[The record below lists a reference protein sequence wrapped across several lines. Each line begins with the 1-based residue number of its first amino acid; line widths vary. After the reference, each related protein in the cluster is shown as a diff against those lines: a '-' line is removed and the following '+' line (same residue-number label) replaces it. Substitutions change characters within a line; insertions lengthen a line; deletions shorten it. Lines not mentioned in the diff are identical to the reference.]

1 MKTTSKLSM
10 QRDSH
15 FILKHKVR
23 VIHLYEPKIIQTD
36 VSNFREMVQK
46 LTGRSAKI
54 TKRKTASFV
63 ESREERLVK
72 KDGASV
78 KEVDLFD
85 GFDDMDDDLFGEDLA
100 GFSIYPNSS
109 IQDSKYMQISVASKH

>member
-10 QRDSH
+10 QKDSH
-15 FILKHKVR
+15 LILKHKVR

-46 LTGRSAKI
+46 LTGKSAEI
-54 TKRKTASFV
+54 TKRKTTSFV
-63 ESREERLVK
+63 KPREGKVMK
-72 KDGASV
+72 KDGA
-78 KEVDLFD
+78 LFD
-85 GFDDMDDDLFGEDLA
+85 GFNEMDDDLFVEELA
-100 GFSIYPNSS
+100 GFSIYPNSG